1 MSPCRTW
8 EVEQRARATCRGG
21 IKRIE
26 VNLDY
31 DFKKKRENLLDKI
44 KLFTAKQNYELRVKN
59 RILVMK

>member
-1 MSPCRTW
+1 M
-8 EVEQRARATCRGG
+8 EQRARATCRGG